1 MASEWDFETVTNP
14 EDVGTGSGEEPQ
26 AEKDAPAEKHLSM
39 QNLHLQMLPWLAI
52 MSTLNSGPQP
62 EARRRTRHHNSA

>member
-14 EDVGTGSGEEPQ
+14 EDVGTGSGEEEPR

-39 QNLHLQMLPWLAI
+39 QNLHLQMLPRFAI
-52 MSTLNSGPQP
+52 MSTLISGPQP
-62 EARRRTRHHNSA
+62 EA